1 MSFKL
6 KLPPFENVVASQTA
20 IMPRLPR
27 GNMYD
32 AIIFA
37 LGGGNTQA
45 NMNAIRVNVNGK
57 TVVNITG
64 THLDLINNFDRMQ
77 DTATFLCLAF
87 SDFDSDGQV
96 QGQLGALDTSRGV
109 EEMGVEVDLGAGVA
123 PTLRGLAI
131 VSPPSP
137 KGDRFANVFKSLLK
151 SVQAPAAA
159 AQYGHIVPVGS
170 KAGGFIRRVHFFHA
184 NITSLQVKRDG
195 VNLMDDLAIAD
206 INYINGL
213 RHRTTQAGLVVFD
226 PLSEAHAE
234 DMIPTLRG
242 DGAAANFEFSPT
254 VSAAD
259 TVTTYTELLASLDRI

>member
-20 IMPRLPR
+20 ILPRLPR

-45 NMNAIRVNVNGK
+45 NMSNIRLIVNGK
-57 TVVNITG
+57 TVWNIEG
-64 THLDLINNFDRMQ
+64 ADLDLINNYDRLQ
-77 DTATFLCLAF
+77 DTATFLACMF
-87 SDFDSDGQV
+87 SDLDMNGQV
-96 QGQLGALDTSRGV
+96 QSQLGALDTSRGV
-109 EEMGVEVDLGAGVA
+109 EEFSIEVDLGAGVA
-123 PTLRGLAI
+123 PTLRADAL

-137 KGDRFANVFKSLLK
+137 KGDRFANMFKSVLK
-151 SVQAPAAA
+151 ATQAPAAA
-159 AQYGHIVPVGS
+159 GQFNFPVPLGS
-170 KAGGFIRRVHFFHA
+170 RAGGFVRRVHFLHA
-184 NITSLQVKRDG
+184 NITSLAVKRDG
-195 VNLMDDLAIAD
+195 VNLMDDLVIAD

-226 PLSEAHAE
+226 PISESNPE
-234 DMIPTLRG
+234 DMVPTLRG
-242 DGAAANFEFSPT
+242 DRAVANFEFLPT

-259 TVTTYTELLASLDRI
+259 TVKTYTELLASLANI